1 MINSVHKTTEIR
13 ARSPY
18 EKEMECVFMDAQG
31 TVRRLELKNLHR
43 REGGEEEFGEVK
55 KGEL

>member
-1 MINSVHKTTEIR
+1 MINSLHKTTEVR

-18 EKEMECVFMDAQG
+18 KKEIEYLFMDAQD

-55 KGEL
+55 RGEL